1 MAAINQERLDRK
13 FLRCGRVFHFSFTYS
28 RTFDDLFLHIE
39 TRFVIKVVAP
49 SHTFS
54 ILNTAGHQS
63 PEYPCSPSV
72 FYTRSSINDHH
83 CLPPLSPARPLH
95 APLLSF
101 HFTQSKKYIGLN
113 IMAHYCDSLIIMDL
127 SKYIKGSSA
136 GSLSRR
142 ETCVKQVTVLED

>member
-1 MAAINQERLDRK
+1 MPAINQERLDRK

-54 ILNTAGHQS
+54 ILNTASQQF

-72 FYTRSSINDHH
+72 FYTRSSINDHY
-83 CLPPLSPARPLH
+83 CLPPLSPLLCPTEPLH
-95 APLLSF
+95 VPTML
-101 HFTQSKKYIGLN
+101 H
-113 IMAHYCDSLIIMDL
+113 
-127 SKYIKGSSA
+127 SSA
-136 GSLSRR
+136 FISHK
-142 ETCVKQVTVLED
+142 VKIYWFKYNGALL

>member
-113 IMAHYCDSLIIMDL
+113 IMA
-127 SKYIKGSSA
+127 
-136 GSLSRR
+136 SLSWICRNISKDPLQALCPAERR
-142 ETCVKQVTVLED
+142 VSNRLQCWRISLSIT